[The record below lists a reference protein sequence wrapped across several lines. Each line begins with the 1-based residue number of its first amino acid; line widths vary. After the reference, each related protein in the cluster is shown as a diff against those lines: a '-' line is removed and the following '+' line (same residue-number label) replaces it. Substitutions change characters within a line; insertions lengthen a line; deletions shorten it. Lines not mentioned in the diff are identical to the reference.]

1 MTTDPWQG
9 DACSLVDALRA
20 GTITPTEAVDQSL
33 AAIAASGLN
42 AFSHVD
48 GDAARA
54 TAAAADTSLPF
65 GGLPVAVKELDPV
78 EGWPY
83 TEASL
88 VFAERVSDHDST
100 MVSRLRGAGAVLV
113 GQTTAS
119 EFGGVNCTNSKIH
132 GTTRNPWNPER
143 TPGGSS
149 GGSAA
154 AVAGGLVPI
163 ATGGDGGGS
172 IRIPAGFTGM
182 FGLKSTFG
190 RIPKGPGALQP
201 PLTVVLGCVA
211 RSVRDTA
218 RWFDV
223 CNGFDPRDTLSLPR
237 VEGWEAGL
245 DSFDLAGRRAV
256 ISVDLGAAIVR
267 DEVAALVTQAAEALI
282 ADAGL
287 KRVDVV
293 VNLPQGGIV
302 WAMSN
307 LVGLAGELGDR
318 YPECTDDLTPEIQL
332 GMNIATH
339 NYNVRSAGDNEM
351 FRIEVNEAMADI
363 FDQADFVFAATNPDV
378 AFDAAGPLPTT
389 VGDVDLIATYGFERA
404 VGNNGALTIPANL
417 TGNPAV
423 SIPVGTVDGLPVGMQ
438 VIGRHHE
445 EQLLLDLARIAERER
460 PWPLVAPGAPALA
473 RGTGGRLEAA
483 GTPRSDTTSGPG
495 ARAVVVVSPRSH
507 LAGRRPPGRSTR
519 APCAVTPCSA
529 WCGQRRRHRPSSLT

>member
-1 MTTDPWQG
+1 MTTQPWLG
-9 DACSLVDALRA
+9 DACSLVDAFRS
-20 GTITPTEAVDQSL
+20 GTISPTEALEGSL
-33 AAIAASGLN
+33 AAIDASGLN
-42 AFSHVD
+42 AFSHL
-48 GDAARA
+48 GLDAARA
-54 TAAAADTSLPF
+54 AAATADVSLPF
-65 GGLPVAVKELDPV
+65 GGVPLGVKELESV
-78 EGWPY
+78 RGWPY

-88 VFAERVSDHDST
+88 VFRDRIADHDT
-100 MVSRLRGAGAVLV
+100 TQVERLRAAGAVLA

-119 EFGGVNCTNSKIH
+119 EFGGINCTSTKLH
-132 GTTRNPWNPER
+132 GTTGNPWNPER

-172 IRIPAGFTGM
+172 IRIPASFTGL

-201 PLTVVLGCVA
+201 PLTVVLGCLS

-245 DSFDLAGRRAV
+245 DSFDLAGKRAV
-256 ISVDLGAAIVR
+256 VSVDLGAAVVEPR
-267 DEVAALVTQAAEALI
+267 VAALVLETAEALI
-282 ADAGL
+282 ASAGL
-287 KRVDVV
+287 ARVDVV
-293 VNLPQGGIV
+293 VDLPQGGLE

-307 LVGLAGELGDR
+307 LVGLAGTLGDR
-318 YPECTDDLTPEIQL
+318 YPGCNEDLTPEIQL
-332 GMNIATH
+332 GMNLAT
-339 NYNVRSAGDNEM
+339 YNLNVQTAGAAEM
-351 FRIEVNEAMADI
+351 FRIDLNERMADI
-363 FDQADFVFAATNPDV
+363 FERADFVFAATNPDV
-378 AFDAAGPLPTT
+378 AFRAAGPMPTT
-389 VGDVDLIATYGFERA
+389 VGGVDLIAEYGFEKG

-423 SIPVGTVDGLPVGMQ
+423 SIPAGAVDGLPVGLQ

-460 PWPLVAPGAPALA
+460 PWPQVAPGAPA
-473 RGTGGRLEAA
+473 
-483 GTPRSDTTSGPG
+483 
-495 ARAVVVVSPRSH
+495 
-507 LAGRRPPGRSTR
+507 
-519 APCAVTPCSA
+519 
-529 WCGQRRRHRPSSLT
+529 